1 MNARRVLW
9 FLIVA
14 GIAIGV
20 ALLARANGGY
30 AMFVAPPWRVEIS
43 LNAFVVGLVLAVI
56 AAFALLRLVTRVA
69 QMPVEVQQRR
79 RARDAERVR
88 VKQDGAVIALL
99 EGRYGRTR
107 QRVDEALAMPHES
120 GLAALIGAR
129 AAIETRDFDV
139 AETFLARD
147 DVQAHSLDIPR
158 RMLSAEL
165 ALERGLPADALQQ
178 LAALKKEAGSH
189 TAALRL
195 EMRALMASHRYA
207 DVPRVVAEL
216 VKRKVYDVP
225 HAELIRAGAHA
236 QALRQLSHDAAG
248 LRDYWQRLLEA
259 DRLNPRVA
267 EAAARS
273 YLALGG
279 DRDAAELLAR
289 SLEAHWDPKL
299 VLLYAEC
306 RTTDTSRLLENAE
319 RWLPGHSRDATLL
332 YALGKLCERAQLWGK
347 AQTYYEASLAL
358 DNGWRAHVALGEM
371 LAKLERDDA
380 ANAHLAAALKLAL
393 AELRRKEI
401 DAPRG

>member
-9 FLIVA
+9 FLIIA
-14 GIAIGV
+14 GVAIGV
-20 ALLARANGGY
+20 ALLARANDGY

-43 LNAFVVGLVLAVI
+43 LNAFIVGAVLAVI
-56 AAFALLRLVTRVA
+56 VAIALARLVVRIA
-69 QMPVEVQQRR
+69 QLPREVRERR

-88 VKQDGAVIALL
+88 LKQDGAVIALL

-107 QRVDEALAMPHES
+107 QRVEEALALPHAS

-147 DVQAHSLDIPR
+147 DARSHSLDIPR
-158 RMLSAEL
+158 RMLEAEL
-165 ALERGLPADALQQ
+165 ALERGLPAEALQQ
-178 LAALKKEAGSH
+178 LAMLKKEAGSH

-195 EMRALMASHRYA
+195 EMRALLASHRYA

-216 VKRKVYDVP
+216 VKRKVYDAP

-236 QALRQLSHDAAG
+236 QALRQLAHDAAG
-248 LRDYWQRLLEA
+248 LRDYWQRLPEA
-259 DRLNPRVA
+259 DRLSTRVA
-267 EAAARS
+267 DAAARS
-273 YLALGG
+273 FLALGG
-279 DRDAAELLAR
+279 DREAAELIAK

-319 RWLPGHSRDATLL
+319 RWLSAHSQDASLL

-371 LAKLERDDA
+371 LAKLERTDA
-380 ANAHLAAALKLAL
+380 SNAHLAAALKLAL
-393 AELRRKEI
+393 AELRRKEL
-401 DAPRG
+401 DVPRA

>member
-9 FLIVA
+9 FLILA
-14 GIAIGV
+14 GVAIGV
-20 ALLARANGGY
+20 ALVARANDGY

-43 LNAFVVGLVLAVI
+43 LNAFIVGAVLAVI
-56 AAFALLRLVTRVA
+56 VAIALARLVVRI
-69 QMPVEVQQRR
+69 VELPREVRERR
-79 RARDAERVR
+79 RMRDAERVR
-88 VKQDGAVIALL
+88 LKQDGAVIALL

-107 QRVDEALAMPHES
+107 QRVEEALALPHAS

-147 DVQAHSLDIPR
+147 DAHAHSLDIPR
-158 RMLSAEL
+158 RMLEAEL

-178 LAALKKEAGSH
+178 LAALKKDAGSH

-195 EMRALMASHRYA
+195 EMRALMASRRYA

-216 VKRKVYDVP
+216 VKRKVYDAP

-236 QALRQLSHDAAG
+236 QALRQLAHDAGG
-248 LRDYWQRLLEA
+248 LRDYWQRLPDA
-259 DRLNPRVA
+259 DRLSTRVA
-267 EAAARS
+267 DAAARS
-273 YLALGG
+273 FLALGG
-279 DRDAAELLAR
+279 DREAAELIAR
-289 SLEAHWDPKL
+289 SLDAHWDPKL

-319 RWLPGHSRDATLL
+319 RWLSAHSQDASLL

-371 LAKLERDDA
+371 LGRLDRADA
-380 ANAHLAAALKLAL
+380 SNAHLAAALKLAL
-393 AELRRKEI
+393 AELRRKEL
-401 DAPRG
+401 DAPRA